1 MKLKCATRIIDLT
14 TTKVM
19 GIINA
24 TPDSFSDAGI
34 NFDPEKAVESALQM
48 VDQGAD
54 IIDIG
59 GESSRPGAERVSVED
74 ELERVIPVIKLL
86 RSRSNIPISIDT
98 VKPGV
103 MYKAIEVGADIIND
117 ISALSAPGAIEAA
130 KETGAAVCL
139 MHMQGNPQSMQ
150 VNPTYGD
157 VVTDVIHYLQQRI
170 ENCIRAGISSDR
182 IILDPG
188 FGFGK
193 TTEHN
198 YQLFAKLSRIADM
211 GYPLLVGVSRKSMI
225 GNVLGKPVEQRLA
238 GGLALAA
245 LAAQMGIAIIRT
257 HDVSETYD
265 VCKVTMELMKY

>member
-1 MKLKCATRIIDLT
+1 MKLKCATRIIDLS